1 MFAEHANQRDKDKN
15 MEVPTLSMLYG
26 DTDMNATC
34 AANLQ
39 FGWQE
44 LSGNVAA
51 YKAQIKNKN
60 NNKPLQRW
68 RLFLNFILKEMF
80 F

>member
-26 DTDMNATC
+26 DTDRNATC

-39 FGWQE
+39 FG
-44 LSGNVAA
+44 
-51 YKAQIKNKN
+51 
-60 NNKPLQRW
+60 
-68 RLFLNFILKEMF
+68 
-80 F
+80 

>member
-34 AANLQ
+34 PTYLQ
-39 FGWQE
+39 CGWQE
-44 LSGNVAA
+44 LSGKVAV
-51 YKAQIKNKN
+51 YKPQIKNKN
-60 NNKPLQRW
+60 NNKPLQWW